1 MISFVE
7 PATLLKPHSSIV
19 GERGKRKTD
28 IHFRCKQLNLKVHA
42 SCADETADGGRTRL
56 IRELLNAMAPTGAA
70 IREAVF
76 MKKL

>member
-1 MISFVE
+1 MK
-7 PATLLKPHSSIV
+7 LLM
-19 GERGKRKTD
+19 
-28 IHFRCKQLNLKVHA
+28 
-42 SCADETADGGRTRL
+42 ADEPVL